1 MTRAT
6 VLLLTVAVAAE
17 RSLVVGS
24 LLSDPLTVTVSP
36 GTKFMF

>member
-24 LLSDPLTVTVSP
+24 LLPDPLTLTVSP
-36 GTKFMF
+36 GTKFTF